1 MINQLKNALEF
12 RKALELFVMSFD
24 PDIEIEK
31 EKILA
36 VPSVFPKYKVGNS
49 YKTKD
54 LFRYGNNKNGDPQIY
69 QVLQDHTSSAEWTPD
84 TATSLY
90 KPIGINSNG
99 IPEWVQP
106 LGATDAYNE
115 GDEVMY
121 KGVHYKSII
130 NNNVWAPDTY
140 PQGWETIS

>member
-1 MINQLKNALEF
+1 MSNQVKNALEL
-12 RKALELFVMSFD
+12 RKALELFVASFD
-24 PDIEIEK
+24 PETES

-36 VPSVFPKYKVGNS
+36 VPSVFPKYKVGNN

-54 LFRYGNNKNGDPQIY
+54 LFSYGSNANGDPQIY

-90 KPIGINSNG
+90 KAIGINSNG
-99 IPEWVQP
+99 IAEWVQP
-106 LGATDAYNE
+106 LGASDAYNK

-121 KGVHYKSII
+121 KGVHYRSTID
-130 NNNVWAPDTY
+130 NNVWAPDAY
-140 PQGWETIS
+140 PQGWETISE